1 MKSTYQFLFIAI
13 LLVFIGC
20 KKDVDSPAYGEKEI
34 ITVEG
39 FEDNYTVMTDIDV
52 LKINVQAHSNLEGSE
67 FEYKWGVYETAVM
80 QAAKMDTIG
89 TSANLVYPVHLNAKT
104 WMLVL
109 YAKNKKTGLSIV
121 KESTLNVV
129 TQYTRGWYVAKTMGD
144 SSDLDLF
151 VTPEKIN
158 ELDDNPNI
166 FSSLNG
172 FKVYGKAKQLS
183 FLSNYKTD
191 LVNAGV
197 FANTRCLFLVTEKDV
212 SNIYINNLRQFRNS
226 ESLSIGPKP
235 AGDMNALFFSYA
247 YYYIKGGKMYSIFNL
262 SANTGKFGERKL
274 INENDDPYELSD
286 YFLASPT
293 TGDPILFD
301 KISSSFVSMSMGYG
315 PYMTKLSDAAGTDI
329 TVNNN
334 NQMLLFM
341 GFRAGTSAKEGFAI
355 FQDKSNPALKRI
367 GKLTTSGNTI
377 LIKLK
382 TLAPTSKVYNDSNF
396 GLLKNE
402 ENLLYFTNAN
412 KIYSYNLDN
421 QTEQLQFDTPADEQ
435 ITFIKHQKY
444 TESANTAYS
453 YNYVMVGSKRGSGY
467 RIRFFEKVNGNI
479 KTTPAFIIEGEGTAQ
494 DVIYISPSVVE
505 TTYPNSY

>member
-1 MKSTYQFLFIAI
+1 M
-13 LLVFIGC
+13 
-20 KKDVDSPAYGEKEI
+20 
-34 ITVEG
+34 
-39 FEDNYTVMTDIDV
+39 
-52 LKINVQAHSNLEGSE
+52 
-67 FEYKWGVYETAVM
+67 
-80 QAAKMDTIG
+80 
-89 TSANLVYPVHLNAKT
+89 
-104 WMLVL
+104 
-109 YAKNKKTGLSIV
+109 
-121 KESTLNVV
+121 
-129 TQYTRGWYVAKTMGD
+129 
-144 SSDLDLF
+144 
-151 VTPEKIN
+151 
-158 ELDDNPNI
+158 
-166 FSSLNG
+166 
-172 FKVYGKAKQLS
+172 
-183 FLSNYKTD
+183 
-191 LVNAGV
+191 
-197 FANTRCLFLVTEKDV
+197 
-212 SNIYINNLRQFRNS
+212 
-226 ESLSIGPKP
+226 
-235 AGDMNALFFSYA
+235 
-247 YYYIKGGKMYSIFNL
+247 
-262 SANTGKFGERKL
+262 
-274 INENDDPYELSD
+274 NENDDPYELSD

-315 PYMTKLSDAAGTDI
+315 PYMTKLSDASGTDI

-382 TLAPTSKVYNDSNF
+382 TLAPTSKVYNGSNF